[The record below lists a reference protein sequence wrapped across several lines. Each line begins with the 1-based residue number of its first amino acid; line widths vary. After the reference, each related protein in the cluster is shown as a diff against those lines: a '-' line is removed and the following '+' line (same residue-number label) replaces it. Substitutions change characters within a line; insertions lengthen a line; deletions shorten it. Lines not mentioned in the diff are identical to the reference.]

1 MNGMSPVTDAFSS
14 SSRRNRAIKDA
25 SNDDGWLAAEQTRW
39 AESLHHGCAQSNYVV
54 GGDVYFI
61 LLVPREYVWRH
72 EKMEL

>member
-1 MNGMSPVTDAFSS
+1 MHFPPVVAGIELLKTLRMTMGGWRQ
-14 SSRRNRAIKDA
+14 SRHA
-25 SNDDGWLAAEQTRW
+25 W